1 MGGMDAAFWTA
12 VTWMYRQSNKGV
24 FVTFAQSK
32 VRICLYKKYLINP
45 YI

>member
-1 MGGMDAAFWTA
+1 MGGMDAAFWAA
-12 VTWMYRQSNKGV
+12 VTWMYRQVQERG

-45 YI
+45 